1 MPEKM
6 LMLALSPTMEE
17 GTIAGWLKKEGDG
30 IANGD
35 VVCEVETDKA
45 TMEYEAIQEGTL
57 LRIVVPKGASA
68 VVGRTIAIVGEKG
81 DAIETLLEEVKK
93 ETAAQADTTG
103 EGEEASAAGA
113 ETKAGA
119 RVGAE
124 AQAKEGASESAGAQS
139 AEEEPESPLAE
150 LEPEDSEDRIK
161 SSPLAKKMAEEAGVP
176 VSSIKGS
183 GPGGRVVK
191 RDVETAVSDRKAQPQ
206 KPAPADESKDRIIPV
221 SPKRKVIAQRLSESK
236 YSAPHYYLKMAVF
249 AESMMKARQDLNA
262 ELGGKVSVNAFLIKF
277 VAEAIKKHP
286 VINSTWQGDTI
297 RQFGTIDIALAVAQ
311 DDGLVTPVVRD
322 CGRKGIIEIDSDL
335 SSLVERA
342 RGNKL
347 TPLDY
352 SNATFTISSL
362 GSYGIEEFT
371 AIINPPGSAILSVG
385 VMRKVPVV
393 NENDEIEIRNQMN
406 LTLSCDHRVIDGAR
420 GAEFLRE
427 LKQTIEYPV
436 RVLY

>member
-1 MPEKM
+1 M

-17 GTIAGWLKKEGDG
+17 GTISGWLKKEGDG
-30 IANGD
+30 IANGEA
-35 VVCEVETDKA
+35 VCEVETDKA

-57 LRIVVPKGASA
+57 LKIMVPKGASA
-68 VVGRTIAIVGEKG
+68 VVGQTIAIVGEKG
-81 DAIETLLEEVKK
+81 DAIETLLEEVEK
-93 ETAAQADTTG
+93 ETAARG
-103 EGEEASAAGA
+103 
-113 ETKAGA
+113 
-119 RVGAE
+119 GAE
-124 AQAKEGASESAGAQS
+124 AEAAGDAPESAGAQS

-161 SSPLAKKMAEEAGVP
+161 SSPLARKMAEEAGVP

-236 YSAPHYYLKMAVF
+236 HSAPHYYLKMAVF

-262 ELGGKVSVNAFLIKF
+262 ELGGKVSVNAFLMKF
-277 VAEAIKKHP
+277 VAEAMKKHP
-286 VINSTWQGDTI
+286 VINSTWEGETI
-297 RQFGTIDIALAVAQ
+297 RQFGAIDIALAVAQ

-347 TPLDY
+347 TPGDY

-371 AIINPPGSAILSVG
+371 AIINPPGSAILTVG

-393 NENDEIEIRNQMN
+393 TENNEIEIRNQMS